1 MQSQKFQKFSQKFK
15 QDFEEKLKF
24 KIWQRAAE
32 AFIPR
37 LSEFE
42 ILNDATLIIL
52 NFPRFHN
59 NDFCRNHILIMNLNG
74 DGRVDKF
81 GIIDIFSK
89 LTIIDKALMAGR
101 VLGKKFFIILSDS
114 FIRM

>member
-1 MQSQKFQKFSQKFK
+1 
-15 QDFEEKLKF
+15 
-24 KIWQRAAE
+24 
-32 AFIPR
+32 
-37 LSEFE
+37 
-42 ILNDATLIIL
+42 
-52 NFPRFHN
+52 
-59 NDFCRNHILIMNLNG
+59 MNLNG